1 MKLYFQ
7 CIDYLISKTLF
18 LSHFSRQV
26 SWYILPTASSSS
38 KPVRFSG
45 DLSSLQCSLQRPRVS
60 AGPYGTA
67 SGSSHTTR
75 YVFMHYKLCNTGI
88 PRLARFPIVR
98 SLIQCG
104 LQWTCLST
112 GSYGTAL
119 GSSHTTRYV
128 VNRGIVGSTNC
139 GYSSCVQFRI
149 QCL

>member
-7 CIDYLISKTLF
+7 CIDHFIFTPLF

-88 PRLARFPIVR
+88 PRLARFPLVW
-98 SLIQCG
+98 SPIQCD
-104 LQWTCLST
+104 LQRPCLLILKANSKLFILT
-112 GSYGTAL
+112 KKPTKIFLYFCPSL
-119 GSSHTTRYV
+119 
-128 VNRGIVGSTNC
+128 
-139 GYSSCVQFRI
+139 
-149 QCL
+149 